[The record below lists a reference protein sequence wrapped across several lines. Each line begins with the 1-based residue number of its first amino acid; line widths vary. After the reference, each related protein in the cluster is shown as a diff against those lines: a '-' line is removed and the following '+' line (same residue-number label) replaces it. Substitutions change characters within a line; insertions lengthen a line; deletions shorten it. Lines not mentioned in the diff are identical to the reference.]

1 MRPVLS
7 GTRGQSMMQ
16 HGIVDDG
23 IISVGQSIGLI
34 NDIPTV
40 KEDVDRIIKEA
51 KQIVNQRLTRIA
63 N

>member
-1 MRPVLS
+1 
-7 GTRGQSMMQ
+7 MQ

-23 IISVGQSIGLI
+23 IISVGQCIGLI

-40 KEDVDRIIKEA
+40 KEVVDRIITEA